1 MQINISHARN
11 PLIGWDIDVKVQAD
25 AGQQISDIEIRIN
38 QMQEPIGP
46 LNDGLTS
53 WETQLTSKGVYPGM
67 NRVDVTVT
75 DQNANASSAEQSWS

>member
-11 PLIGWDIDVKVQAD
+11 PLIGWDVDVKVTAD

-38 QMQEPIGP
+38 QMEEQIAP
-46 LNDGLTS
+46 LHDGLTS
-53 WETQLTSKGVYPGM
+53 WETQLTSKGVYPGT
-67 NRVDVTVT
+67 NRVEVTVT